1 MLQGKRCCADGGQV
15 AKVLGTYD
23 ISHDSKDRG
32 VSWLFWTNLDSI
44 HNEKDRLVLEC
55 PANKVKEKS

>member
-1 MLQGKRCCADGGQV
+1 M